1 MDESLFQDV
10 GDNTH
15 QFFREDHSRT
25 FVKDKLYVLP
35 VDQDE
40 IKVFLPLPF
49 VRFLIY

>member
-1 MDESLFQDV
+1 MNEGLFQDV
-10 GDNTH
+10 GENTR

-40 IKVFLPLPF
+40 VKVFLSLLS
-49 VRFLIY
+49 VFLIY